1 MLNQKYLKNKN
12 EVLEFDSLDACIQYG
27 EQPASKDWRNK
38 GSERKSRATG
48 RDEVRFRGTES
59 WKEANEIA
67 SLGWKE
73 GRELVDASLAAIFE
87 SGASQI
93 ESAQVESF
101 GVAGAFPDV
110 PLYLAGEIAH
120 MQLEGEDN
128 QDASQIIKLIIDI
141 GAHCGINKKSI
152 ANRGAA
158 VAALVDEIEST
169 GKRCEIWAT
178 FGSSVK
184 PKTLY
189 TFVCAKAS
197 GEPLDIDKV
206 AFTIGHPSMLR
217 RMMFAVIE
225 ACPFTDKSSYE
236 GTYGYP
242 VAPPAESVPNDSI
255 YLRRMEDDKGY
266 RTPTEA
272 MDTIRAIYEKEA
284 STKGLTEV
292 AL

>member
-1 MLNQKYLKNKN
+1 MLNQKYLNSKN

-38 GSERKSRATG
+38 DKRNSRKTG
-48 RDEVRFRGTES
+48 KDSDKFRGTKS
-59 WKEANEIA
+59 WKEANDIA

-73 GRELVDASLAAIFE
+73 GRELVDASLKAIFE
-87 SGASQI
+87 SGASQL
-93 ESAQVESF
+93 ENAKVDSF

-110 PLYLAGEIAH
+110 PLYLAGEAAH
-120 MQLEGEDN
+120 MHLVGEDN
-128 QDASQIIKLIIDI
+128 DDASQIVKLIIDI
-141 GAHCGINKKSI
+141 GAHCGIDKKSI

-169 GKRCEIWAT
+169 GKRCEIWASFCT
-178 FGSSVK
+178 SMKG
-184 PKTLY
+184 KTLY
-189 TFVCAKAS
+189 SFVCAKAS

-225 ACPFTDKSSYE
+225 ACPFTDKSGFE

-242 VAPPAESVPNDSI
+242 VTPPAKSVPSDSI
-255 YLRRMEDDKGY
+255 YLKHMESDQGY
-266 RTPTEA
+266 RTPSEA

-284 STKGLTEV
+284 STKGLSEV
-292 AL
+292 TL

>member
-1 MLNQKYLKNKN
+1 MLDIKKLKPSSRSRDKFQ
-12 EVLEFDSLDACIQYG
+12 VLEFDSLDECIQYG
-27 EQPASKDWRNK
+27 EQPVSKNWKGENEKRN
-38 GSERKSRATG
+38 SRREGA
-48 RDEVRFRGTES
+48 DETKFRGSKSWAES
-59 WKEANEIA
+59 KQLA
-67 SLGWKE
+67 SFGWKE

-120 MQLEGEDN
+120 MRLEGEDN

-178 FGSSVK
+178 
-184 PKTLY
+184 L
-189 TFVCAKAS
+189 
-197 GEPLDIDKV
+197 
-206 AFTIGHPSMLR
+206 
-217 RMMFAVIE
+217 
-225 ACPFTDKSSYE
+225 
-236 GTYGYP
+236 GTQ
-242 VAPPAESVPNDSI
+242 S
-255 YLRRMEDDKGY
+255 
-266 RTPTEA
+266 
-272 MDTIRAIYEKEA
+272 
-284 STKGLTEV
+284 
-292 AL
+292 